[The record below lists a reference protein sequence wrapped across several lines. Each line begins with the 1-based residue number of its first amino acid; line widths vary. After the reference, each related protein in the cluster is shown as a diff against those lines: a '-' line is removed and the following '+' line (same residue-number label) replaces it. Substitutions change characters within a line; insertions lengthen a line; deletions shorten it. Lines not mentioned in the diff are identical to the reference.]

1 MALIVPGG
9 HFRQGSA
16 MKLLYAPDTA
26 DHPNWGCRFMGDW
39 YRQALVDLDG
49 VRMRRIGSRWFFADD
64 ANVPAPMAW
73 PDLLAIAQAVR
84 DGRSQGLAEVLPLLA
99 GCDLLFMNGEN
110 FIRPGTLKG
119 RRLLMLAY
127 LAKVVFGKPVV
138 MANLSL
144 DLSEPALAE
153 LVAQV
158 LPLLDEVQV
167 REAVSVEQY
176 RMRVAQ
182 ARFVEFADVGWT
194 ARPAPLNAWG
204 LMARRNGHF
213 NAWPDRSTAFDAG
226 QPYVTLCASSA
237 FVGAGQDGGPAEAF
251 VALSGRLAEEV
262 AQVVLV
268 APCEVDAAIMR
279 KVQAATGFP
288 LLGLNLPV
296 AQGID
301 VLGNARVH
309 VGGRWHPGIFAATGG
324 TPLVAMS
331 ANTHKMATLMQQLHP
346 EEPVFDALSLAS
358 QVDAVVARAKAQVD
372 AGPAMRAQVLQR
384 AAAMRARVQG
394 NLAFVQQR
402 LAAAAD
408 TQSTS
413 ASRPT

>member
-1 MALIVPGG
+1 
-9 HFRQGSA
+9 

-49 VRMRRIGSRWFFADD
+49 VRLRRLGSRWFFRDD
-64 ANVPAPMAW
+64 PHVPAPRTWAE
-73 PDLLAIAQAVR
+73 LLVVVQAVR
-84 DGRSQGLAEVLPLLA
+84 ESRSQGLSLVLPMLA
-99 GCDLLFMNGEN
+99 ACDLLFINGEN

-127 LAKVVFGKPVV
+127 LAKAVFGKAVV
-138 MANLSL
+138 LTNLTL

-153 LVAQV
+153 LVANV
-158 LPLLDEVQV
+158 LPLLDEVHIREDVSAASYRAQV
-167 REAVSVEQY
+167 G
-176 RMRVAQ
+176 Q
-182 ARFVEFADVGWT
+182 ARFLQFADVGWT
-194 ARPAPLNAWG
+194 ATPAPIEAWRA
-204 LMARRNGHF
+204 LALRRGHF
-213 NAWPDRSTAFDAG
+213 NAWPDHCAAFDPA
-226 QPYVTLCASSA
+226 QPYVTVSASSA
-237 FVGAGQDGGPAEAF
+237 FVGVTQGEDPAEAF
-251 VALSGRLAEEV
+251 VAMCRQLARQV

-268 APCEVDAAIMR
+268 APCEVDAMIMR

-288 LLGLNLPV
+288 LLGLTLPV

-324 TPLVAMS
+324 TPLVGMG

-346 EEPVFDALSLAS
+346 DEPVFEARSLARH
-358 QVDAVVARAKAQVD
+358 VDAIVARAKAQVD
-372 AGPAMRAQVLQR
+372 AGPALREKVLER
-384 AAAMRARVQG
+384 AAAMRRQVRG
-394 NLAFVQQR
+394 NLEFVETR
-402 LAAAAD
+402 LAEAQPA
-408 TQSTS
+408 S